1 MASSVGDEICPSRL
15 VAQTVLFVACEKRI
29 PRDGGALRHLPRG
42 DAGKGKIRAAPSQW
56 GVLEGLQLRIMENH
70 LAYHGDDN
78 FVKYVGEA
86 FGLKSPAET
95 FGRKWK
101 RPPG

>member
-42 DAGKGKIRAAPSQW
+42 DAGERKDTRCTFTVGSFGWIAVP
-56 GVLEGLQLRIMENH
+56 NH
-70 LAYHGDDN
+70 
-78 FVKYVGEA
+78 GE
-86 FGLKSPAET
+86 SP
-95 FGRKWK
+95 RVP
-101 RPPG
+101 R